1 MGGPVSS
8 HQGLN
13 LPGADVTLPS
23 AGRDD
28 LAWVDFAIEQ
38 GIDLLAVSFV
48 RRAEDLEPVERRIRT
63 GGADIPVI
71 AKIEKPQAA
80 EHAEAI
86 IKATTSGIMV
96 ARGDLGIELP
106 LEQVPSVQRRLIA
119 LSGQALAAVRS
130 RRLRCS
136 PRWSPR
142 RGRPA
147 PRSPTSPTRST
158 RAPTP

>member
-1 MGGPVSS
+1 MSS

-28 LAWVDFAIEQ
+28 LAWVDFAVEH

-48 RRAEDLEPVERRIRT
+48 RRAEDLDPSRRRIRT
-63 GGADIPVI
+63 GGADIPLI

-80 EHAEAI
+80 ENAEAI
-86 IKATTSGIMV
+86 IKATTSGVTV

-106 LEQVPSVQRRLIA
+106 IAQVPSVH
-119 LSGQALAAVRS
+119 AA
-130 RRLRCS
+130 
-136 PRWSPR
+136 
-142 RGRPA
+142 
-147 PRSPTSPTRST
+147 
-158 RAPTP
+158 